1 MISIFNSLTP
11 FFMKPKYLAFVAISA
26 LLLAGCDNSA
36 PQNPDQNI
44 ATQVVT
50 QAQAQTETKVVTQ
63 TQIQTQLQT
72 QAQTQTQAIIKS
84 VPPSTQIAAWDTYND
99 INWGFIISYP
109 KNFQVS
115 GTQGT
120 TIISIAY
127 PESFTNGTNLHNA
140 NINVVASKNNG
151 ECLNGEFD
159 GKKLTTTE
167 PHNGVT
173 FYVDNWQEGA
183 AGNVGQHYGYVAV
196 NKGNCY
202 RVSLV
207 EYYANM
213 NNYSDGKGGYVAGA
227 PKFFDE
233 KPLISIFK
241 QVFNTFKFTK

>member
-1 MISIFNSLTP
+1 
-11 FFMKPKYLAFVAISA
+11 MKSKYLAFMAVSA
-26 LLLAGCDNSA
+26 LLLAGCDNST
-36 PQNPDQNI
+36 PQTPNQNVI
-44 ATQVVT
+44 TQVVT

-63 TQIQTQLQT
+63 TQIQTQ
-72 QAQTQTQAIIKS
+72 AQTQTQAYVS
-84 VPPSTQIAAWDTYND
+84 PTLQLTQASTQIAAWDTYND

-167 PHNGVT
+167 LHNGVT

-196 NKGNCY
+196 NNGNCY

-213 NNYSDGKGGYVAGA
+213 NNYLDGKGGYVAGA
-227 PKFFDE
+227 PKSFDE